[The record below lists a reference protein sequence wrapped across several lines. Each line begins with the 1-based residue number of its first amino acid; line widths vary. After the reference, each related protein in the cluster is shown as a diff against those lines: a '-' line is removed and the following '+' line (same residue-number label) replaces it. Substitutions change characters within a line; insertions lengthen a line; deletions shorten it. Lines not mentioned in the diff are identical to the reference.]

1 MLQQGGVSLLFLIC
15 ICLYKG
21 MKKLLAKLWFK
32 MVLLKL
38 NSEILLRGKIFNFLK
53 KTLVGKGKPLLLV
66 M

>member
-1 MLQQGGVSLLFLIC
+1 
-15 ICLYKG
+15 

-38 NSEILLRGKIFNFLK
+38 NYEILLRGKIFNFLK
-53 KTLVGKGKPLLLV
+53 KTLQGKGKPLLVV